1 MKPSIHNVILASAG
15 AFMASPEH
23 WVQLAAAAAAVI
35 HALAALRASQANRK
49 ASERAIR
56 AAATR
61 KRSQGKPEANSG
73 L

>member
-1 MKPSIHNVILASAG
+1 MKPSIHNVILASVAT
-15 AFMASPEH
+15 AMANPEH

-35 HALAALRASQANRK
+35 HAIAALRASQQGRK

-61 KRSQGKPEANSG
+61 KRAQGKPEA
-73 L
+73 